1 MSLTVNIYYT
11 GVGENAKKFVTEME
25 TSGLADKIRAQDG
38 NERYEY
44 FLSYKD
50 PQTILLI
57 DQWQDQAVLDRHHA
71 SEMMRQIAKLREKYA
86 LHTQV
91 KRYILDRSDA
101 KDADYIRK

>member
-57 DQWQDQAVLDRHHA
+57 DQWQDQAALDRHHA
-71 SEMMRQIAKLREKYA
+71 SEMMRQIAKLREKYD
-86 LHTQV
+86 LHMQV

>member
-1 MSLTVNIYYT
+1 MGLTVNIYYT
-11 GVGENAKKFVTEME
+11 GIGEIAKKFVTEME

-50 PQTILLI
+50 PQTVLLI
-57 DQWQDQAVLDRHHA
+57 DQWQDQAALDRHHA
-71 SEMMRQIAKLREKYA
+71 SEMMRQIAKLREKYD
-86 LHTQV
+86 LHMQV

>member
-25 TSGLADKIRAQDG
+25 TSGVADKIRAQDG

-50 PQTILLI
+50 PQTVLLI
-57 DQWQDQAVLDRHHA
+57 DQWQDQAALDRHHA
-71 SEMMRQIAKLREKYA
+71 SEMMQQIAKLREKYD
-86 LHTQV
+86 LHMQV
-91 KRYILDRSDA
+91 KRYILDQSAA

>member
-50 PQTILLI
+50 PQTVLLI
-57 DQWQDQAVLDRHHA
+57 DQWQDQAALDRHHA
-71 SEMMRQIAKLREKYA
+71 SEMMRQIAKLREKYD
-86 LHTQV
+86 LHMQV

>member
-25 TSGLADKIRAQDG
+25 TSGVADKIRAQDG

-50 PQTILLI
+50 PQTVLLI
-57 DQWQDQAVLDRHHA
+57 DQWQ
-71 SEMMRQIAKLREKYA
+71 IKLLLTDTMLQK
-86 LHTQV
+86 
-91 KRYILDRSDA
+91 
-101 KDADYIRK
+101 

>member
-1 MSLTVNIYYT
+1 MGLTVNIYYT
-11 GVGENAKKFVTEME
+11 GIGENAKKFVTEME

-50 PQTILLI
+50 PQTVLLI
-57 DQWQDQAVLDRHHA
+57 DQWQDQAALDRHHA
-71 SEMMRQIAKLREKYA
+71 SEMMRQIAKLREKYD
-86 LHTQV
+86 LHMQV